1 MLVIYNHIDSNGS
14 NRYNNNNNNDSPNE
28 LMSLTT
34 HSNSQS
40 PVLSYI

>member
-14 NRYNNNNNNDSPNE
+14 NRYNNNNNDSPNE

>member
-14 NRYNNNNNNDSPNE
+14 NRNNNNNNDSPNE